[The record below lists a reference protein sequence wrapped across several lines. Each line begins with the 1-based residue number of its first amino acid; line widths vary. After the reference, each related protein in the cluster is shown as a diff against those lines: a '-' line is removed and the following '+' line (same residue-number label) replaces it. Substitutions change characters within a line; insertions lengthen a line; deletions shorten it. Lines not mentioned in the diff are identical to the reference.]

1 MRLLHELLQGAGH
14 VAFPATCVACGESLA
29 ARSQFLCE
37 TCAAGRFEDAN
48 PTNEDTC
55 DTLVLPEGVGFQDAM
70 WHYDKAGALQKLMQ
84 MLKYEG
90 MAQVGI
96 ELGELAGQRILERH
110 VPERMPSAGEI
121 LLLPVPLHPRRER
134 KRGYNQAM
142 KIAEGIAGVIGCQI
156 APAESLIRSRHTLT
170 QTRFSFSKR
179 MENLKNVF
187 QLSEPDVF
195 TGQHVILID
204 DVFTTGSTSFSVS
217 AALSESK
224 PAKIGIFT
232 IAQA

>member
-1 MRLLHELLQGAGH
+1 MRVFSELLQGAQQI
-14 VAFPATCVACGESLA
+14 AFPPTCVACGGSLA

-37 TCAAGRFEDAN
+37 TCAKGRFEDAN
-48 PTNEDTC
+48 PTNADTC

-90 MAQVGI
+90 MAQVGVD
-96 ELGELAGQRILERH
+96 LGELAGQRISERH
-110 VPERMPSAGEI
+110 VPQRMPAAEQI
-121 LLLPVPLHPRRER
+121 LLLPVPLHTRRER
-134 KRGYNQAM
+134 KRGYNQAL
-142 KIAEGIAGVIGCQI
+142 KIAEGIAGVLGCRI
-156 APAESLIRSRHTLT
+156 APADALIRSRHTST

-179 MENLKNVF
+179 MENLKDVF
-187 QLSEPDVF
+187 QLSKPDVF
-195 TGQHVILID
+195 AAQHVIIVD

-217 AALSESK
+217 AALAESQ
-224 PAKIGIFT
+224 PADIGIFT

>member
-14 VAFPATCVACGESLA
+14 IAFPATCVACGSSLTT
-29 ARSQFLCE
+29 RSQFLCE

-48 PTNEDTC
+48 PTNDVTC

-90 MAQVGI
+90 MAQVGV

-110 VPERMPSAGEI
+110 VPQRMPSAAEI

-142 KIAEGIAGVIGCQI
+142 KIAEGIAGVLGCRI
-156 APAESLIRSRHTLT
+156 APADALIRSRHTST

-179 MENLKNVF
+179 MENLKDVF
-187 QLSEPDVF
+187 QLSRPEVF
-195 TGQHVILID
+195 AGQHVMLVD

-217 AALSESK
+217 AALQESR
-224 PAKIGIFT
+224 PAEIGIFT